1 MLWKNRY
8 VIKCLGV
15 FMKRRFLVLLLACVM
30 VTTVFSS
37 CVKEKTL
44 AEYGEEV
51 ISLMVEAV
59 GNEDY
64 KALYGS
70 APHYAET
77 IDGIKAGDYSKIKAI
92 YELVI
97 TEEDI
102 LSQQGFD
109 VDEESMS
116 AELYSY
122 ICSSAYTSFGSK
134 INIKTGD
141 TDAIIAASIFAMQKS
156 FVSAKDVNKIYL
168 YVFENGTPIA
178 VTFVSGGDRVI
189 KASGGFII
197 NEDFVS
203 RVEENDRLTEYRISD
218 VRNVQFQP

>member
-1 MLWKNRY
+1 
-8 VIKCLGV
+8 
-15 FMKRRFLVLLLACVM
+15 MKRRVLLLLLACVM
-30 VTTVFSS
+30 VATVFSS

-51 ISLMVEAV
+51 IDLMAEAV

-64 KALYGS
+64 KSLYGS
-70 APHYAET
+70 MPQYAET

-97 TEEDI
+97 TEENL
-102 LSQQGFD
+102 LSLQGFD
-109 VDEESMS
+109 IDEDSMS
-116 AELYSY
+116 AELYNY
-122 ICSSAYTSFGSK
+122 ICSSAYVSFDSK
-134 INIKTGD
+134 INVKTGD
-141 TDAIIAASIFAMQKS
+141 TNAIIASSIFTMQKS
-156 FVSAKDVNKIYL
+156 FVSTKDVNRIYL

-203 RVEENDRLTEYRISD
+203 RVEENDRLTEYGISD

>member
-1 MLWKNRY
+1 
-8 VIKCLGV
+8 
-15 FMKRRFLVLLLACVM
+15 MKRRVLLLLLACVM
-30 VTTVFSS
+30 VATVFSS

-51 ISLMVEAV
+51 IALMAEAV

-64 KALYGS
+64 IALYGGM
-70 APHYAET
+70 PQYAKT

-97 TEEDI
+97 TEENL
-102 LSQQGFD
+102 LSLQGFD
-109 VDEESMS
+109 IDEDSMS
-116 AELYSY
+116 AELYNY
-122 ICSSAYTSFGSK
+122 ICSSAYVSFDSK
-134 INIKTGD
+134 INVKTGD
-141 TDAIIAASIFAMQKS
+141 TNAIIAASIFTMQKS
-156 FVSAKDVNKIYL
+156 FVSTKDVNKIYL

-203 RVEENDRLTEYRISD
+203 RVEENDRLTEYGISD